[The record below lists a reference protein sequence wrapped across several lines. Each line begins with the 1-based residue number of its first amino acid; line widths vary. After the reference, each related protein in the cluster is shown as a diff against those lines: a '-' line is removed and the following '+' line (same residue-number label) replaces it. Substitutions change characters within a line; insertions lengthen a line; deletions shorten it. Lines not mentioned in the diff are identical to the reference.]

1 MLRFEKSSLFG
12 EAIHIFCTIIE
23 SGSKE
28 MPEVLPFEEY
38 GSVRSQ
44 KIL

>member
-1 MLRFEKSSLFG
+1 MLRSEKSSLFG

-28 MPEVLPFEEY
+28 TPEVLPVEGY

-44 KIL
+44 KTL